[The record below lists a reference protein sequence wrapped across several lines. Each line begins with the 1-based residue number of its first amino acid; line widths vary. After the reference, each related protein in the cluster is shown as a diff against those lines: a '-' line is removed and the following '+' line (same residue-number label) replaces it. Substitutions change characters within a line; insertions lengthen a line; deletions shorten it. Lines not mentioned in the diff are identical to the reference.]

1 MLPWIRQWFLEYN
14 NKGTSNKREINWAG
28 LLLGRTL
35 VTLRVVLEARVAYG
49 NGNGHTGNARDVAG
63 DESAR
68 LGKR

>member
-1 MLPWIRQWFLEYN
+1 M
-14 NKGTSNKREINWAG
+14 
-28 LLLGRTL
+28 
-35 VTLRVVLEARVAYG
+35 TLRVVLEARVAYG